1 MLYRYNKNLLIYT
14 KVKFGEVLF
23 KGSILLIVLIA
34 VLGLKSAVDR
44 ARVDNLTYE
53 EKLIILGD
61 FNQFTEEKL
70 IQRIENL
77 NFRFP
82 HIVLAQAK
90 LETGNFSSKSFT
102 YANNLFGMKQARARS
117 TTANGTAMGHA
128 QYDNW
133 MESLYD
139 YALFTN
145 AYLNKIRL
153 ESQYYDYLSQNYAED
168 PKYVSKLKNI
178 VKKENLKSK
187 F

>member
-1 MLYRYNKNLLIYT
+1 MIYRYNKDMLIYT
-14 KVKFGEVLF
+14 KIKFGEI
-23 KGSILLIVLIA
+23 ILKVTTITLVIGA
-34 VLGLKSAVDR
+34 VLGLKASIDR
-44 ARVDNLTYE
+44 ARVDNLTQE
-53 EKLIILGD
+53 EKLIILAEYNE
-61 FNQFTEEKL
+61 FSEEKL
-70 IQRIENL
+70 IQKINDL

-102 YANNLFGMKQARARS
+102 YANNLFGMKQAKARS

-133 MESLYD
+133 TESLYD
-139 YALFTN
+139 YALFSN

-168 PKYVSKLKNI
+168 PSYVTKLKSI
-178 VKKENLKSK
+178 VDKEELKSK